1 MKQGKQF
8 MKVIML
14 VLALM
19 VASYILYNVIRSA
32 SSGVPTAQ
40 AVLYA
45 ASDGVSVEG
54 FVVRQET
61 VIPAAYDLVL
71 PTKGEGEKVACGEE
85 VAVTLRSAAAQ
96 ERQEEINR
104 TEQELEQLRLAL
116 TYQSQL
122 TDNEAVA
129 QRLASS
135 AASFAGQVAQRRLDA
150 ARAAGQELRSL
161 LLRQSVGTSD
171 TGAIQAQ
178 ISQLQQQLDSLEA
191 SAASDTKSITAEA
204 AGYYSAVADG
214 YEALLT
220 PQTLESLSV
229 SDFQSLWKEAATAP
243 AQNAGRLIAS
253 AQWYYACTV
262 ESRYLEDLEVGDSL
276 RVSLGSEVDLELKMT
291 VVRVHREEEQGLLV
305 LSSQDHLASVSALR
319 RLNAD
324 VIFHS
329 YNGLRV
335 PREAVCYNEE
345 SGSAGVYVLEGAKAV
360 WKDIQLLYDNGD
372 TYIAALDQSSTSN
385 LWPEDLILLDTQEL
399 FDGKLVK

>member
-19 VASYILYNVIRSA
+19 VASYILYNVVRSA

-104 TEQELEQLRLAL
+104 TEKELEQLRLAL

-161 LLRQSVGTSD
+161 ILRQSVGTSD

-191 SAASDTKSITAEA
+191 SAASDAKSITAEA

-220 PQTLESLSV
+220 PQILESLSV

-262 ESRYLEDLEVGDSL
+262 ESRYLKDLEVGDSL

>member
-104 TEQELEQLRLAL
+104 TEQELEQLCLAL